1 MRIFLV
7 ILILIFTLQ
16 TLAKANDI
24 TDFEIDGIGIGESL
38 LNHLSEN
45 EIIDGMKSSN
55 SLFYKNNK
63 FVAIH
68 FPGSENSKIYDR
80 IGVTFKPNDKKY
92 IIHEVKGYLNFR
104 NDLEGCLDKKNEID
118 SELSN
123 IFNEAERTSGK
134 IKHAYDKSGNSTQES
149 VWYTFDTGFIEVT
162 CHDWSKK
169 ITDEQGWEDTLQVNI
184 DSKEFEVFLN
194 NEAYQ

>member
-1 MRIFLV
+1 MRFLLTV
-7 ILILIFTLQ
+7 LLLIFNFQ

-38 LNHLSEN
+38 LNHLSEK

-68 FPGSENSKIYDR
+68 FPGSQNSKIYDR

>member
-1 MRIFLV
+1 MRFLLTV
-7 ILILIFTLQ
+7 LLLIFNFQ
-16 TLAKANDI
+16 TLVKANDI

-38 LNHLSEN
+38 LNHLSEK

-68 FPGSENSKIYDR
+68 FPGSQNSKIYDR

-92 IIHEVKGYLNFR
+92 IIHEVKGYLNFH
-104 NDLEGCLDKKNEID
+104 NDLKGCIDKKNEID